1 MEDIESNFAQ
11 LNILLKKEYIILWVR
26 NGQEAINSFIREKPD
41 LILMDIRMPVM
52 DSIQAGCNA
61 VFSKPYSLEKVKKMV
76 LIGASGFVGS
86 ALLNEALNRGFEVTA
101 VVRHPEKIKIENEH
115 LKVKKAD
122 VSSLDEVCEVCKGA
136 DAVISAFN
144 PGWNNP
150 NIYDETI
157 KVYLTIIDGVKKAGV
172 NRFLMVGGAGS
183 LFIAPG
189 LRLMDSG
196 EVPENILPGVKA
208 LGEFYLNFL
217 MKEKEIDWVFFSPAA
232 DMRPGVR
239 TGRYRLGKDD
249 MIVDIV
255 GNSHISVEDYAA
267 AMIDELEHPKHH
279 QERFTIGY

>member
-1 MEDIESNFAQ
+1 M
-11 LNILLKKEYIILWVR
+11 
-26 NGQEAINSFIREKPD
+26 
-41 LILMDIRMPVM
+41 
-52 DSIQAGCNA
+52 
-61 VFSKPYSLEKVKKMV
+61 EKVKKIV

-86 ALLNEALNRGFEVTA
+86 ALLNEALNRDLEVTA
-101 VVRHPEKIKIENEH
+101 VVRHPEKIKIENEN
-115 LKVKKAD
+115 LKVVKAD
-122 VSSLDEVCEVCKGA
+122 VSALDEVTAVCKGA

-150 NIYDETI
+150 DIYDETI

-217 MKEKEIDWVFFSPAA
+217 KKEKEIDWVFFSPA
-232 DMRPGVR
+232 VR

-267 AMIDELEHPKHH
+267 AMIDELEYPKHH

>member
-1 MEDIESNFAQ
+1 M
-11 LNILLKKEYIILWVR
+11 
-26 NGQEAINSFIREKPD
+26 
-41 LILMDIRMPVM
+41 
-52 DSIQAGCNA
+52 
-61 VFSKPYSLEKVKKMV
+61 EKVKKMV

-217 MKEKEIDWVFFSPAA
+217 MKEKEI
-232 DMRPGVR
+232 
-239 TGRYRLGKDD
+239 
-249 MIVDIV
+249 
-255 GNSHISVEDYAA
+255 SVEDYAA

>member
-1 MEDIESNFAQ
+1 M
-11 LNILLKKEYIILWVR
+11 K
-26 NGQEAINSFIREKPD
+26 
-41 LILMDIRMPVM
+41 
-52 DSIQAGCNA
+52 
-61 VFSKPYSLEKVKKMV
+61 KVKKVV

-86 ALLNEALNRGFEVTA
+86 AILNEALNRELEVTA
-101 VVRHPEKIKIENEH
+101 VARYPERIEISHGN

-122 VSSLDEVCEVCKGA
+122 VSSLEEVCEVCKGA

-150 NIYDETI
+150 NIYEETI
-157 KVYLTIIDGVKKAGV
+157 EVYLTIIDGVKKADV
-172 NRFLMVGGAGS
+172 KRFLMVGGAGS

-196 EVPENILPGVKA
+196 EVPEEILSGVKA
-208 LGEFYLNFL
+208 LGEFYLKFL
-217 MKEKEIDWVFFSPAA
+217 RKEKEIDWVFFSPAA

-267 AMIDELEHPKHH
+267 AMIDELEYPQHH
-279 QERFTIGY
+279 RERFTIGY

>member
-1 MEDIESNFAQ
+1 
-11 LNILLKKEYIILWVR
+11 
-26 NGQEAINSFIREKPD
+26 
-41 LILMDIRMPVM
+41 M
-52 DSIQAGCNA
+52 DSRIPESSA
-61 VFSKPYSLEKVKKMV
+61 
-76 LIGASGFVGS
+76 ASADGPVRPENGS
-86 ALLNEALNRGFEVTA
+86 AAADRRIQESSA
-101 VVRHPEKIKIENEH
+101 VNVENQDHKTFAGTDAEKIKIENEN
-115 LKVKKAD
+115 LKVVKAD
-122 VSSLDEVCEVCKGA
+122 VSALDEVAAVCKGA

-150 NIYDETI
+150 DIYDETI

-217 MKEKEIDWVFFSPAA
+217 KKEKEIDWVFFSPAA

-267 AMIDELEHPKHH
+267 AMIDELEHPQHH

>member
-1 MEDIESNFAQ
+1 M
-11 LNILLKKEYIILWVR
+11 
-26 NGQEAINSFIREKPD
+26 
-41 LILMDIRMPVM
+41 
-52 DSIQAGCNA
+52 
-61 VFSKPYSLEKVKKMV
+61 EKVKKIV

-86 ALLNEALNRGFEVTA
+86 ALLNEALNRDFEVTA
-101 VVRHPEKIKIENEH
+101 VVRHPEKIKIENEN
-115 LKVKKAD
+115 LKVVKAD
-122 VSSLDEVCEVCKGA
+122 VSALDEA

-150 NIYDETI
+150 DIYDETI

-217 MKEKEIDWVFFSPAA
+217 KKEKEIDWVFFSPAA

-267 AMIDELEHPKHH
+267 AMIDELEYPKHH

>member
-1 MEDIESNFAQ
+1 M
-11 LNILLKKEYIILWVR
+11 
-26 NGQEAINSFIREKPD
+26 
-41 LILMDIRMPVM
+41 
-52 DSIQAGCNA
+52 
-61 VFSKPYSLEKVKKMV
+61 EKVKKIV

-150 NIYDETI
+150 DIYDETI

-208 LGEFYLNFL
+208 
-217 MKEKEIDWVFFSPAA
+217 

>member
-1 MEDIESNFAQ
+1 MLFRS
-11 LNILLKKEYIILWVR
+11 
-26 NGQEAINSFIREKPD
+26 
-41 LILMDIRMPVM
+41 
-52 DSIQAGCNA
+52 
-61 VFSKPYSLEKVKKMV
+61 
-76 LIGASGFVGS
+76 
-86 ALLNEALNRGFEVTA
+86 
-101 VVRHPEKIKIENEH
+101 
-115 LKVKKAD
+115 
-122 VSSLDEVCEVCKGA
+122 
-136 DAVISAFN
+136 
-144 PGWNNP
+144 
-150 NIYDETI
+150 
-157 KVYLTIIDGVKKAGV
+157 GVKKAGV

-217 MKEKEIDWVFFSPAA
+217 KKEKEIDWVFFSPAA

-267 AMIDELEHPKHH
+267 AMIDELEYPKHH

>member
-1 MEDIESNFAQ
+1 M
-11 LNILLKKEYIILWVR
+11 
-26 NGQEAINSFIREKPD
+26 
-41 LILMDIRMPVM
+41 
-52 DSIQAGCNA
+52 
-61 VFSKPYSLEKVKKMV
+61 EKVKKIV

-101 VVRHPEKIKIENEH
+101 VVRHPEKIKIENEN
-115 LKVKKAD
+115 LKVVKAD
-122 VSSLDEVCEVCKGA
+122 VAVLDEVADVCKRA
-136 DAVISAFN
+136 DSIVSAFN
-144 PGWNNP
+144 PD
-150 NIYDETI
+150 IYDETI

-217 MKEKEIDWVFFSPAA
+217 KKEKEIDWVFFSPAA

-267 AMIDELEHPKHH
+267 AMIDELEYPKHH

>member
-1 MEDIESNFAQ
+1 M
-11 LNILLKKEYIILWVR
+11 
-26 NGQEAINSFIREKPD
+26 
-41 LILMDIRMPVM
+41 
-52 DSIQAGCNA
+52 
-61 VFSKPYSLEKVKKMV
+61 EKVKKIV

-101 VVRHPEKIKIENEH
+101 VVRHPEKIKIENEN
-115 LKVKKAD
+115 LKVVKAD
-122 VSSLDEVCEVCKGA
+122 V
-136 DAVISAFN
+136 SAFN

-150 NIYDETI
+150 DIYDETI

-217 MKEKEIDWVFFSPAA
+217 KKEKEIDWVFFSPAA

-267 AMIDELEHPKHH
+267 AMIDELEYPKHH